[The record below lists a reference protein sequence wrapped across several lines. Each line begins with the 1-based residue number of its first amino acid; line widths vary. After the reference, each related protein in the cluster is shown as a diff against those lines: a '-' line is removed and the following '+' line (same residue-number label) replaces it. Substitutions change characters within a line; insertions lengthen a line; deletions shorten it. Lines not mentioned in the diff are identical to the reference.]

1 MFLLAQGTEN
11 TNSEGMINMLFPMS
25 TSIPIEFKSTLEE
38 KNWKLNKSLKS
49 DHILSNTAD
58 PLHSGKIVLLA
69 LWQL

>member
-38 KNWKLNKSLKS
+38 KISLKS

-58 PLHSGKIVLLA
+58 PLHSGKIVLLV